1 MFSDRPMPRWYS
13 RFKRVFQIFLLSYLA
28 MLLLP
33 TAGLLYLYHQVTLMA
48 EQDCAQNAM
57 FVVDEKAADLS
68 TQLKWI
74 DNTAGRF
81 LLDTNVTNMLFTDPL
96 IYGDA
101 RVSTFTA
108 FSRHLSDKIGTYDA
122 SSLGYRFLFQNS
134 ELVFYS
140 DTMSQGLEFV
150 FNNTLTYDDLTY
162 DEWYQAVFTPDHKTF
177 IPAHTIHM
185 GNASVRAVTYNYPI
199 VRRKGSTTRKAVLQ
213 FFLPVAD
220 MIPDQAHPLSTVYLF
235 TSDGT
240 LLVTQGDDPLPAVPV
255 LTSSDGW
262 LRQKDGLLA
271 YAEVIPG
278 LTLAMLIP
286 DEVAFR
292 NVLAMRGPLLGMFL
306 LCAVVEGVLSWY
318 LARRTAQPIEHLAAS
333 MNEMVHLPRLGNEFE
348 YLHRGVVQLQQDR
361 ASADLAAARSRQTE
375 LTMLM
380 HRLLNYS
387 DEDAEHLLS
396 LGDRLGVSLRAEG
409 YCVAVVALPPHTSAE
424 MLPSLPPAPDGLQ
437 TICCEGHRDTLNILY
452 LFASAP
458 AAEMDQLLLA
468 HLAQYLPLLPASSRI
483 GVGRSYPALTDAAFS
498 FGQAVFSLQAEEIS
512 APIVQFDQITPAL
525 NSLCFPLDQQQRLFN
540 AVKHNHAAVIDQE
553 FDTLLQENTVKRHLS
568 SLLKR
573 TLLSSVEALLLMAA
587 ESVTQGENLSDYL
600 RSIHHPE
607 DFRTSLEVLREEFK
621 RIAQSSGER
630 FTQQSAGQRLEM
642 QTYLEEHYNDP
653 MLSIGSVADHFGFS
667 ESYFSVLFKELLGEP
682 YSLYLEKLRLQK
694 AGELL
699 RTTSSSIEDIAVQ
712 VGYNNSTTFRR
723 AFKRVRGV
731 SPIQFR
737 TQT

>member
-1 MFSDRPMPRWYS
+1 MMFSDRPMPRWYS
-13 RFKRVFQIFLLSYLA
+13 RFKRVFQIFLLSYLS

-33 TAGLLYLYHQVTLMA
+33 TAGILYLYHQVTLMA

-96 IYGDA
+96 SYGDE
-101 RVSTFTA
+101 RVPTFTA
-108 FSRHLSDKIGTYDA
+108 FSKHLSDKIGTYDA

-140 DTMSQGLEFV
+140 DTMSQGLQFV
-150 FNNTLTYDDLTY
+150 FDNTLRY
-162 DEWYQAVFTPDHKTF
+162 DEMTYEQWYQAVFAPDHKSLL
-177 IPAHTIHM
+177 PAHTIHL
-185 GNASVRAVTYNYPI
+185 GSASVRAVTYNYPI
-199 VRRKGSTTRKAVLQ
+199 IRRKGATTRKAVLQ
-213 FFLPVAD
+213 FFLPVTD
-220 MIPDQAHPLSTVYLF
+220 MIPEQAHPLSTVYLF
-235 TSDGT
+235 TGDGT
-240 LLVTQGDDPLPAVPV
+240 LLVTEGSDPLPVVPV
-255 LTSSDGW
+255 LTQSDGW

-286 DEVAFR
+286 DELAFR
-292 NVLAMRGPLLGMFL
+292 NVLAMRGPLLAMFL
-306 LCAVVEGVLSWY
+306 LCAVMEGILSWY
-318 LARRTAQPIEHLAAS
+318 FARRNAQPIESLAGS

-361 ASADLAAARSRQTE
+361 ASADLAAARSRQAE

-387 DEDAEHLLS
+387 DEDAEHLLQ
-396 LGDRLGVSLRAEG
+396 LGDRLGIQLRAEG
-409 YCVAVVALPPHTSAE
+409 YCVAVATLPPNT
-424 MLPSLPPAPDGLQ
+424 PSDVPPPPAPAGMQ
-437 TICCEGHRDTLNILY
+437 AICCEGQRDTLNILY
-452 LFASAP
+452 LFTSAP
-458 AAEMDQLLLA
+458 CAEMEQLLLA
-468 HLAQYLPLLPASSRI
+468 HLEQYLALLPTGSRI
-483 GVGRSYPALTDAAFS
+483 GVGRSYPSLTDATFS
-498 FGQAVFSLQAEEIS
+498 FGQATFSLQADEIS
-512 APIVQFDQITPAL
+512 TPIVQFDQITPAL
-525 NSLCFPLDQQQRLFN
+525 NSLYFPLDQQQRLFN

-607 DFRTSLEVLREEFK
+607 DFRASLDVLREEFK

-699 RTTSSSIEDIAVQ
+699 RTTAASIEDIATQ

-723 AFKRVRGV
+723 AFKRVKGV
-731 SPIQFR
+731 SPIQYR